1 MQAQYRAGKGLSSD
15 EVSAIRGGTGGG
27 VDAVGISLVDPV
39 NPYTQADRAS
49 KYGVLFVLL
58 QLEDVALLVGSVFVF
73 LVLAL
78 VMFLTRRIDW
88 SGARVP
94 EPV

>member
-1 MQAQYRAGKGLSSD
+1 MSWFSDHGWLAWVGLALVLGAV
-15 EVSAIRGGTGGG
+15 EAAT
-27 VDAVGISLVDPV
+27 VD
-39 NPYTQADRAS
+39 
-49 KYGVLFVLL
+49 
-58 QLEDVALLVGSVFVF
+58 FVF
-73 LVLAL
+73 LMLAL